1 MFEFQCDV
9 KRRLKVATPGPDM
22 SNVVALVG
30 RPNVGKSTLFN
41 RLTRSRDAL
50 VADVPGVTRD
60 RKYGYARCGD
70 ASFVV
75 IDTGGLNDETGDVD
89 AATARQAH
97 EAVDEAHL
105 VVLVLDAQA
114 GLTAADEIIVAE
126 LRKRGKPL
134 VVAVNKVDG
143 LDERTAIGE
152 FFALG
157 IETLAPIVATQGRGV
172 QQLAQ
177 AVVAELP
184 AADPAV
190 PPDGGIRIAVV
201 GRPNAGKSTLINRL
215 LGEERV
221 IAADQPGTTRD
232 SVYVT
237 FEHKGDQFTLIDTA
251 GVRRRARVKHA
262 VEKFSVVQ
270 TLDAVE
276 RSNVVVLMLDASE
289 GVAEH
294 DVHLVG
300 YVLDAGRGLV
310 LAVNKWDALDDYARK
325 RVRDELDR
333 RLRFIGGCE
342 THFVSA
348 RDGHGVAALL
358 RAAKRAHRAATREFA
373 TSELTALLER
383 ALVKHP
389 PPLVRGRPIKL
400 RYAHQG
406 GRNPPVIVIHGNQT
420 ERVPETYVRYL
431 SNFFADELQLRG
443 TPVRMTF
450 RSTDNP
456 FSGRRNQLTR
466 RQQLKRKR
474 LIRHRK

>member
-1 MFEFQCDV
+1 
-9 KRRLKVATPGPDM
+9 M

-60 RKYGYARCGD
+60 RKYGYAHFGD

-75 IDTGGLNDETGDVD
+75 VDTGGLNDERSDIGS
-89 AATARQAH
+89 ATVRQAN
-97 EAVDEAHL
+97 EAVDEAQL

-114 GLTAADEIIVAE
+114 GLTAADELIATG
-126 LRKRGKPL
+126 LRKRDKPL
-134 VVAVNKVDG
+134 LAAVNKVDG
-143 LDERTAIGE
+143 LDERTATSE
-152 FFALG
+152 FFTLG

-172 QQLAQ
+172 QRLAD
-177 AVVAELP
+177 AIVANLP
-184 AADPAV
+184 TADRAA
-190 PPDGGIRIAVV
+190 PPDAGIRIAVV

-221 IAADQPGTTRD
+221 IAAAAPGTTRD
-232 SVYVT
+232 SVYVP
-237 FEHKGDQFTLIDTA
+237 FEHKGDSFTLIDTA
-251 GVRRRARVKHA
+251 GVRRRARVTHA

-276 RSNVVVLMLDASE
+276 ASNVVVLMLDASE

-294 DVHLVG
+294 DVHLIG

-310 LAVNKWDALDDYARK
+310 IAVNKWDALDDYARK
-325 RVRDELDR
+325 RVREELDR
-333 RLRFIGGCE
+333 RLKFIGACE

-348 RDGHGVAALL
+348 KEGRGVTALL
-358 RAAKRAHRAATREFA
+358 RAARRAHRAATREFA

-383 ALVKHP
+383 ALAKHP

-406 GRNPPVIVIHGNQT
+406 GRNPPVIVVHGNQT
-420 ERVPETYVRYL
+420 ERVPDTYVRYL
-431 SNFFADELQLRG
+431 ANFFADELQLRG
-443 TPVRMTF
+443 TPLRVTF
-450 RSTDNP
+450 RSTANP
-456 FSGRRNQLTR
+456 FAGRRNQLTR
-466 RQQLKRKR
+466 RQQMKRRR

>member
-1 MFEFQCDV
+1 
-9 KRRLKVATPGPDM
+9 
-22 SNVVALVG
+22 
-30 RPNVGKSTLFN
+30 VGKSTLFN

-70 ASFVV
+70 DSFVV
-75 IDTGGLNDETGDVD
+75 IDTGGLNDETGDID

-97 EAVDEAHL
+97 EAVDEAQL

-114 GLTAADEIIVAE
+114 GLTAADEIIAAE

-134 VVAVNKVDG
+134 FAAVNKVDG
-143 LDERTAIGE
+143 LDERTATSE
-152 FFALG
+152 FYALG

-172 QQLAQ
+172 QHLANSI
-177 AVVAELP
+177 VAQLP
-184 AADPAV
+184 AADSAMA
-190 PPDGGIRIAVV
+190 PDGGIRIAVV
-201 GRPNAGKSTLINRL
+201 GRPNAGKSTMINRL

-221 IAADQPGTTRD
+221 IATDEPGTTRD
-232 SVYVT
+232 SVYIP
-237 FEHKGDQFTLIDTA
+237 FEHKGDEFTLIDTA
-251 GVRRRARVKHA
+251 GVRRRARVRHK
-262 VEKFSVVQ
+262 VEKFSIVQ

-294 DVHLVG
+294 DVHLIG
-300 YVLDAGRGLV
+300 HVLDAGRGLV
-310 LAVNKWDALDDYARK
+310 IAVNKWDALDDYGRK

-333 RLRFIGGCE
+333 RLRFTGECE

-348 RDGHGVAALL
+348 RDGRGMAALM

-400 RYAHQG
+400 RNAHQG

-420 ERVPETYVRYL
+420 ESVPDTYVRYL
-431 SNFFADELQLRG
+431 SNFFADELKLRG

-450 RSTDNP
+450 RASENP

-466 RQQLKRKR
+466 RQQMKRKR
-474 LIRHRK
+474 LVKHRK